1 MSLQKVN
8 HQRLLANSPNGM
20 IEGGVEYDASN
31 GNVKIKVR
39 GLLGSTAFTP
49 TLFENGQWTAEG
61 KRVVPAATR
70 ELWIPIVSKA
80 IIDTHEA
87 AGGNGNKAVIPGWV
101 KTEAENFNTD
111 DAAKLNEKN
120 HHYPDKV
127 SVTSGDPTNKPSFAT
142 QGTKLSPHTGNTIKE
157 LMKSAGGYLNYPND
171 AIYSG
176 DDTGYNQDHV
186 RITQYTY
193 KPPRPT
199 LVKQGDG
206 ETIGKKLSQGIQRGS
221 ALKDYLGMVKLPMPS
236 DVSDSNN
243 VSWGEDSMNN
253 ISAAITGAIGQNLG
267 ANAGAKFGGGAV
279 ASLLG
284 FSGGGD
290 AAVSAGLGIKAL
302 GEGGLEALTSGAGGQ
317 TVAATLQS
325 RILAGQGIEVSA
337 ESILARQL
345 GRIPNANL
353 ELLFNSPTLREFNFS
368 WKMTP
373 RSKGEAKTVRNI
385 IRFFKQGMAARKM
398 ASKAGKASLFL
409 GTPNVFH
416 IQYKTN
422 ESFDIEGVN
431 KIKTVAVTGC
441 AINYTPDG
449 VWSAYEDG
457 QPTSTVMSLRMQE
470 LEPVY
475 DTDYSTDIMKERL
488 FNDDIDEG
496 GKVGGGLYQVGINE
510 VGY

>member
-1 MSLQKVN
+1 MALEKLK
-8 HQRLLANSPNGM
+8 HQRLLANAPNGM
-20 IEGGVEYDASN
+20 IEGGVEYDSAT
-31 GNVKIKVR
+31 GDVKIKVR

-49 TLFENGQWTAEG
+49 TLFENGEWTAEG
-61 KRVVPAATR
+61 KRVVPAETR
-70 ELWIPIVSKA
+70 ELWLPIVSKS
-80 IIDTHEA
+80 IKDTHEA
-87 AGGNGNKAVIPGWV
+87 AGGNGKKAVLPGWV
-101 KTEAENFNTD
+101 KTEEENFNND
-111 DAAKLNEKN
+111 DSAKLNEKN
-120 HHYPDKV
+120 NDSPEGTENIKDTKDQFKDAA
-127 SVTSGDPTNKPSFAT
+127 TS
-142 QGTKLSPHTGNTIKE
+142 LSPHTGNIIKE

-176 DDTGYNQDHV
+176 DNTGYNQDHV

-193 KPPRPT
+193 KPPRPS
-199 LVKQGDG
+199 LVKQGEG
-206 ETIGKKLSQGIQRGS
+206 EKMLDKVSKGIQRNS

-243 VSWGEDSMNN
+243 VSWGEDTMNN
-253 ISAAITGAIGQNLG
+253 ISAALTGAIGQNLG
-267 ANAGAKFGGGAV
+267 GAVGAKMGGSAVGA
-279 ASLLG
+279 LLG
-284 FSGGGD
+284 LAGSGD
-290 AAVSAGLGIKAL
+290 AAVSAGLGAKAIA
-302 GEGGLEALTSGAGGQ
+302 EGGLLDSLTSGAGGQ

-325 RILAGQGIEVSA
+325 RILAGQGVQVSP
-337 ESILARQL
+337 ESILARGL

-373 RSKGEAKTVRNI
+373 RSREEAKTVRNI

-398 ASKAGKASLFL
+398 NSKAGKASLWL

-416 IQYKTN
+416 VQYKTN
-422 ESFDIEGVN
+422 EELDIEGVN

-457 QPTSTVMSLRMQE
+457 QPTSTVMNLRMQE

-475 DTDYSTDIMKERL
+475 DTDYSTDIMKDRL
-488 FNDDIDEG
+488 FNDDIQDG
-496 GKVGGGLYQVGINE
+496 GKVGGGLYKVGINE

>member
-1 MSLQKVN
+1 MV
-8 HQRLLANSPNGM
+8 
-20 IEGGVEYDASN
+20 
-31 GNVKIKVR
+31 
-39 GLLGSTAFTP
+39 
-49 TLFENGQWTAEG
+49 
-61 KRVVPAATR
+61 
-70 ELWIPIVSKA
+70 
-80 IIDTHEA
+80 
-87 AGGNGNKAVIPGWV
+87 
-101 KTEAENFNTD
+101 
-111 DAAKLNEKN
+111 
-120 HHYPDKV
+120 DKV
-127 SVTSGDPTNKPSFAT
+127 SKGV
-142 QGTKLSPHTGNTIKE
+142 
-157 LMKSAGGYLNYPND
+157 
-171 AIYSG
+171 
-176 DDTGYNQDHV
+176 
-186 RITQYTY
+186 
-193 KPPRPT
+193 
-199 LVKQGDG
+199 
-206 ETIGKKLSQGIQRGS
+206 QRGS

-253 ISAAITGAIGQNLG
+253 ISAAITGAIGANLKENAAAKYG
-267 ANAGAKFGGGAV
+267 AGAVG
-279 ASLLG
+279 SLLG
-284 FSGGGD
+284 FGGAGD
-290 AAVSAGLGIKAL
+290 ATVSAGLGIQAL
-302 GEGGLEALTSGAGGQ
+302 SEGGLKEILASGTGGENLK
-317 TVAATLQS
+317 ATLQS
-325 RILAGQGIEVSA
+325 RILAGQGIEVSP
-337 ESILARQL
+337 ESILARGL

-431 KIKTVAVTGC
+431 KIKTCAVTGC

-457 QPTSTVMSLRMQE
+457 QPTSTVMSLRLQE

-496 GKVGGGLYQVGINE
+496 GKVGGGLYQVGLDE

>member
-1 MSLQKVN
+1 
-8 HQRLLANSPNGM
+8 
-20 IEGGVEYDASN
+20 
-31 GNVKIKVR
+31 
-39 GLLGSTAFTP
+39 
-49 TLFENGQWTAEG
+49 
-61 KRVVPAATR
+61 
-70 ELWIPIVSKA
+70 
-80 IIDTHEA
+80 
-87 AGGNGNKAVIPGWV
+87 
-101 KTEAENFNTD
+101 
-111 DAAKLNEKN
+111 
-120 HHYPDKV
+120 
-127 SVTSGDPTNKPSFAT
+127 
-142 QGTKLSPHTGNTIKE
+142 
-157 LMKSAGGYLNYPND
+157 MKSAGGYLNYPND

-267 ANAGAKFGGGAV
+267 TNAAAKYGGGAV